1 MTAMP
6 PSKSESPI
14 QSIEDLRT
22 YLVIAMQIEHATI
35 PPYLTALYSIRPGS
49 NNEAVEV
56 IRSVAVE
63 EMLHLT
69 LVCNVYNAIG
79 GTMANTLT
87 ASNFIPT
94 YPAYLP
100 TGEREF
106 EVGVARFQS

>member
-49 NNEAVEV
+49 NNEAV
-56 IRSVAVE
+56 
-63 EMLHLT
+63 
-69 LVCNVYNAIG
+69 
-79 GTMANTLT
+79 
-87 ASNFIPT
+87 
-94 YPAYLP
+94 
-100 TGEREF
+100 
-106 EVGVARFQS
+106 